1 MRLKLVYTIRCQY
14 PAKRSVYLKMTLFRN
29 KEFMATKNKIIKVKN
44 TAEAW
49 ESGELG
55 REIKYA
61 IAVDKK
67 IGTQIDDALGLQ
79 MISIRLEKDLIES
92 YKLLGTKYDLGYQP
106 LMREALK
113 RFVEGEF
120 KLIASEALE
129 KQKAAKPKVQTIRR
143 VRKVA

>member
-29 KEFMATKNKIIKVKN
+29 KEFMATKNKITKVKN
-44 TAEAW
+44 TAKAW

-120 KLIASEALE
+120 KLIANEALE